1 MTHNYESLA
10 LVISYICDNVVSIN
24 IEILHNSFMALN
36 NLHVFH
42 LNFKT
47 DRNPVHPGVG
57 YIFRSLTPIVL
68 LSSLAWFY
76 LLTKYEE

>member
-47 DRNPVHPGVG
+47 DKKPSAPRGWV
-57 YIFRSLTPIVL
+57 YIQVSDSNCTTFISSMVL
-68 LSSLAWFY
+68 F
-76 LLTKYEE
+76 TDKI